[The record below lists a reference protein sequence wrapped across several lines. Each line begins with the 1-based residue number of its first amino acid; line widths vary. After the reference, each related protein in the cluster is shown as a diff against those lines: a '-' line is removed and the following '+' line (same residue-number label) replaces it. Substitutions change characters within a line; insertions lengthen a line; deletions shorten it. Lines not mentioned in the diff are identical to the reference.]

1 MKHWNIDNCERDI
14 IFYAD
19 PFCHWCSIAQVSQSH
34 ITMDL
39 WWIHDFYWRVFDM
52 IAHKKI
58 CFDLFH
64 FNSITLQSVIFER
77 IYLTEYH
84 SKGRDT
90 NEKLLEKGKK
100 GEGRAARVRRSY
112 IILLI
117 GSLRLVCH
125 WCVNDSFPFLLSA
138 W

>member
-1 MKHWNIDNCERDI
+1 
-14 IFYAD
+14 
-19 PFCHWCSIAQVSQSH
+19 
-34 ITMDL
+34 
-39 WWIHDFYWRVFDM
+39 M

-117 GSLRLVCH
+117 WSLRLVCH
-125 WCVNDSFPFLLSA
+125 
-138 W
+138 